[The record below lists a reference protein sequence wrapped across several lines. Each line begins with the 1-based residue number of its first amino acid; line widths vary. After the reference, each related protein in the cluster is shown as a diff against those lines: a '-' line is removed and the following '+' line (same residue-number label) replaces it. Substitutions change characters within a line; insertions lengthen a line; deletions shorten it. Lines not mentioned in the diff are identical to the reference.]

1 MIKGLEADGPAP
13 ELREKL
19 MLFGQFVGDWE
30 IDAKYFRPDGTTV
43 TENGELH
50 VGWILNGRAIQDV
63 WISHGSHPERSVA
76 AGTTIRF
83 YDPAMKAWQCVWI
96 SPLRGTTRTFVARK
110 VGTEIV
116 LEGTTQDG
124 YPERW
129 IFSEIMP
136 RSFTWRAVES
146 RDGEKTWQLTEE
158 MVVRRVGADQ

>member
-1 MIKGLEADGPAP
+1 MIKSLEADGPAP

-63 WISHGSHPERSVA
+63 WISHGSDPERSVA

-96 SPLRGTTRTFVARK
+96 SPLLRNHADFRS
-110 VGTEIV
+110 
-116 LEGTTQDG
+116 TQS
-124 YPERW
+124 W
-129 IFSEIMP
+129 C
-136 RSFTWRAVES
+136 
-146 RDGEKTWQLTEE
+146 
-158 MVVRRVGADQ
+158 